1 MIVWWNSLTLAL
13 QIFYC
18 IAIPAS
24 LVLVVQTVLM
34 FFGFGED
41 ADADADVEVSDGV
54 PEDGIFGENSVTETE
69 SDFDVEGLRIFTLRG
84 IVAFFVVF
92 GWIGVVM
99 LSAEIPLVIALIVA
113 TLGGF
118 AMMLLL
124 AFLTKMMMKLRNNG
138 NIDIRN
144 AIGTAGRV
152 YLTVPPARSGEG
164 KVQLVLQGSLV
175 ERAAVTD
182 EETEIPTG
190 SEVVVV
196 SISAGTDLVVR
207 RK

>member
-41 ADADADVEVSDGV
+41 ADADVEVSDGV
-54 PEDGIFGENSVTETE
+54 PEDGIFGENSIAEAD

-99 LSAEIPLVIALIVA
+99 LSAEIPLVITLIVA

-182 EETEIPTG
+182 EESEIPTG

>member
-1 MIVWWNSLTLAL
+1 MVAWWNSLGLAL

-18 IAIPAS
+18 VAIPAS
-24 LVLVVQTVLM
+24 LVLVIQTVLM

-41 ADADADVEVSDGV
+41 AGGDIDVSDGV
-54 PEDGIFGENSVTETE
+54 SGDGIFGENSVSDPE
-69 SDFDVEGLRIFTLRG
+69 SNFDVEGLRIFTLRG

-92 GWIGVVM
+92 GWVGVVM
-99 LSAEIPLVIALIVA
+99 LSAEVPLAITVA
-113 TLGGF
+113 VAALGGF

-124 AFLTKMMMKLRNNG
+124 AFLTKMMMKLRNSG
-138 NIDIRN
+138 NIDVRN
-144 AIGTAGRV
+144 AVGTSGRV
-152 YLTVPPARSGEG
+152 YLTIPPARSGEG

-196 SISAGTDLVVR
+196 SVSAGTDLVVR

>member
-1 MIVWWNSLTLAL
+1 MMMDWWNSLGLAL

-18 IAIPAS
+18 VAIPAS

-41 ADADADVEVSDGV
+41 ADADVDVSNGA
-54 PEDGIFGENSVTETE
+54 PEDGIFGEDSVSETE
-69 SDFDVEGLRIFTLRG
+69 SSFDVEGLRIFTLRG

-99 LSAEIPLVIALIVA
+99 LSADVPLAITVA
-113 TLGGF
+113 VAALGGF

-124 AFLTKMMMKLRNNG
+124 AFLTKMMMKLRASG
-138 NIDIRN
+138 NIDVRN
-144 AIGTAGRV
+144 AVGTSGRV
-152 YLTVPPARSGEG
+152 YLTIPPARSGEG
-164 KVQLVLQGSLV
+164 KVQLMLQGSLV
-175 ERAAVTD
+175 ERSAVTD
-182 EETEIPTG
+182 EDTEIPTG
-190 SEVVVV
+190 SEIVVV

>member
-1 MIVWWNSLTLAL
+1 MMDWWNSLGLTL

-24 LVLVVQTVLM
+24 LVLVVQTVLT

-41 ADADADVEVSDGV
+41 VDAGADVSDGV
-54 PEDGIFGENSVTETE
+54 PDDGIFGENSVGEVE
-69 SDFDVEGLRIFTLRG
+69 SGFDVEGLRIFTLRG

-99 LSAEIPLVIALIVA
+99 LSAEIPLAITVTVA
-113 TLGGF
+113 AIGGF

-124 AFLTKMMMKLRNNG
+124 AFLTKVMMKLRASG
-138 NIDIRN
+138 NMDIRN
-144 AIGTAGRV
+144 AVGTSGRV
-152 YLTVPPARSGEG
+152 YLTIPPARSGEG
-164 KVQLVLQGSLV
+164 KVQLVLQGALV

-182 EETEIPTG
+182 DEFEIPTG

-196 SISAGTDLVVR
+196 SVSAGTDLVVR